1 MEESQA
7 RREADLR
14 SEESVRLQVRLRAQ
28 ERRTLLAAAL
38 QTLDIYRGGI
48 LVQSDATIRSTMSQ
62 YQVGKVTFPSVLEVL
77 RGLVVDEGG
86 YLDALA
92 AAQKLAI
99 ADREVSL
106 APPDGIGSGSGGSM
120 PGAASVST
128 AGRAGGAGGSPQP
141 AAVPAATGACL
152 PECSSTGE
160 PTMSDTKI
168 PASSRRFGAGTLVV
182 VLAAGLGAR
191 RRGGLPARPRSA
203 GATTTRAASA
213 EAKTR
218 YTCPM
223 HPTIVSDHPGDC
235 PICGMALV
243 KVGGASGAAGGERKI
258 AFYRSPMDAKQ
269 TSPVPRK
276 DEMGM
281 DYLPVYEDE
290 ASGAASPVEGL
301 ATVNID
307 PQRQQLIGLRT
318 VEATRGPVGASWS
331 TVGKVAVDE
340 TNVHHVNIK
349 VGGFVDTVYVDYVG
363 KPVKRGERLF
373 SIYSPDL
380 LSVQQEYLLALRTR
394 KALAGGGVA
403 TGAGDDLV
411 ESARERLRLWD
422 IPESEVKRLEETG
435 KPTKNLT
442 MYSPM
447 TGVVTKKDIVMGH
460 RLNEGDMPYEITD
473 LARVWVLAD
482 AYETDLVANQ
492 AGHDRPRS
500 PCRPSRTRPSRGRS
514 SSSTP
519 SSTRRP
525 APPRCAS
532 SSRTRRAS
540 SSPRCSAR

>member
-1 MEESQA
+1 
-7 RREADLR
+7 
-14 SEESVRLQVRLRAQ
+14 
-28 ERRTLLAAAL
+28 
-38 QTLDIYRGGI
+38 
-48 LVQSDATIRSTMSQ
+48 
-62 YQVGKVTFPSVLEVL
+62 
-77 RGLVVDEGG
+77 
-86 YLDALA
+86 
-92 AAQKLAI
+92 
-99 ADREVSL
+99 
-106 APPDGIGSGSGGSM
+106 
-120 PGAASVST
+120 
-128 AGRAGGAGGSPQP
+128 
-141 AAVPAATGACL
+141 
-152 PECSSTGE
+152 
-160 PTMSDTKI
+160 MSDTN
-168 PASSRRFGAGTLVV
+168 PPGTARRFGVGTLVL
-182 VLAAGLGAR
+182 VLAAGLGLGGGAAYWLG
-191 RRGGLPARPRSA
+191 RGSPAHDH
-203 GATTTRAASA
+203 AAPSA

-243 KVGGASGAAGGERKI
+243 KVGGAGAERKI

-301 ATVNID
+301 ATVQID

-318 VEATRGPVGASWS
+318 AEVTHGPVGASWK

-340 TNVHHVNIK
+340 TQVHHVNIK

-394 KALAGGGVA
+394 KALAEGGVA

-422 IPESEVKRLEETG
+422 IPESEVRRLEETG

-442 MYSPM
+442 LYSPM

-473 LARVWVLAD
+473 LSSVWVLAD
-482 AYETDLVANQ
+482 AYETDLSRIRIGIPATLSLQAFPGKTFSGKVIFIDPILDPKTRTAKVRLEFPNPRGELKPEMFGEVTLQTEKREGLRIPADAVIDSGTKKVVFVAIGEGKLAPREVQ
-492 AGHDRPRS
+492 VGPVTGDAVEVISGLEAGEKVVTRANFLIDS
-500 PCRPSRTRPSRGRS
+500 ESRL
-514 SSSTP
+514 
-519 SSTRRP
+519 
-525 APPRCAS
+525 
-532 SSRTRRAS
+532 RAS
-540 SSPRCSAR
+540 LAAMGGK